1 MKQIFTVFDN
11 FQVGKATSQFAHWN
25 NGGSWQYKDWNR
37 LRFNFIWIFSVCCF
51 RFIWN
56 QQQILNPST
65 LSKVHS
71 SWREKEGQLCRKDD
85 DCNWLHKDLKVL
97 PDSSASITISQHQ
110 SASIRISHYYSISIT
125 QYQSA
130 STSINQHQ
138 SSSISI
144 NQHQSVS
151 ISINQHQ
158 SASVSINHNQSAS
171 ISITQH
177 QSA

>member
-37 LRFNFIWIFSVCCF
+37 LRFNFIWIFSVSYF

-110 SASIRISHYYSISIT
+110 SASISIS
-125 QYQSA
+125 QRQSA
-130 STSINQHQ
+130 SVIINQHN
-138 SSSISI
+138 SASISI
-144 NQHQSVS
+144 NQYQLAS
-151 ISINQHQ
+151 ISINQRQ
-158 SASVSINHNQSAS
+158 SAPIKINQQQPAS
-171 ISITQH
+171 TGISQHQH
-177 QSA
+177 QSTSMCIQF